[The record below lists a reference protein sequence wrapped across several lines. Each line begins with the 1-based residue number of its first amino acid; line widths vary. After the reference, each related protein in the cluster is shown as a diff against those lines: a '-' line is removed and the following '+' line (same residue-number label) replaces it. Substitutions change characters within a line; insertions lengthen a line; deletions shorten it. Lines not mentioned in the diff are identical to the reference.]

1 MLNHSPASPETKADK
16 IVKVTIWKPL
26 DIQIDRRAF
35 RLQARAADDVDFALP
50 NRESFQG
57 VVILLTLASQL
68 IWPST
73 WTEGVGELGHAENAF
88 ASRSLGPEQRSF
100 KAHVNF

>member
-1 MLNHSPASPETKADK
+1 MLNHSPAGPETKADK

-57 VVILLTLASQL
+57 VVILLALVSQPL
-68 IWPST
+68 WPST
-73 WTEGVGELGHAENAF
+73 WAKGVGELGYAENAF
-88 ASRSLGPEQRSF
+88 AVELFSALSPSCWIAG
-100 KAHVNF
+100 

>member
-57 VVILLTLASQL
+57 VVNFSRLPASCFGL
-68 IWPST
+68 RR
-73 WTEGVGELGHAENAF
+73 GRKV
-88 ASRSLGPEQRSF
+88 
-100 KAHVNF
+100 